1 MPHVSSVSG
10 AGDDLGSTDEVK
22 VFKEEGE
29 DEKRSS
35 ENLTED
41 KTSLIDLTESQ
52 EKSVSPNSYNSN
64 KNASRSD
71 LSPVFGKLE
80 PTPHTSSFN
89 MGYLVSPYPYANG
102 TTGSLPVSMASKMGL
117 GAAHPFFVHNGD
129 PLGQPPP
136 AHMGIPPYHLDKAA
150 GEYWRTTPPI
160 QDIKRLLA
168 ASGLSRPSMYPFSAG
183 QYPYPI
189 LSPDMTAAS
198 WHSPYPTIS
207 SGASGFRGPYPSSLP
222 ITSTSLPSDFYRFS
236 PTSLMAAHPGLSPHS
251 HPAIVT
257 PGPKQELLDHNHRS
271 HHSEHKNSSSSN
283 NNSDTTKSQESSH
296 SNNNSNSNDKKKP
309 HIKKPLNAFMLYMK
323 EMRAKVVAECTL
335 KESAAINQILGRRWH
350 ALGRDEQ
357 AKYYELARRERQLH
371 MQLYPDWSSRANQ
384 TRGKKRKRNN
394 KQEPNDSGNSMKK
407 CRARYGL
414 DQQSQWC
421 KPCRRKKRCIRYV
434 GKDDGNQSE
443 DNLGSC
449 GSIGTP
455 PDDDMGSISS
465 PGGLSGL
472 SSLTSPSMILPS
484 PSSLASPCMSLQ
496 SPLTPHT
503 LDIYDVKPPMPV
515 PLILPTRNPVGT
527 NPHDIN
533 NPLSV
538 NQLVK
543 SPAPPHSSANKTHHP
558 ISVT

>member
-421 KPCRRKKRCIRYV
+421 KPC
-434 GKDDGNQSE
+434 S
-443 DNLGSC
+443 
-449 GSIGTP
+449 
-455 PDDDMGSISS
+455 PDERTGHLVLTGGPLLHGASNVSS
-465 PGGLSGL
+465 PQG
-472 SSLTSPSMILPS
+472 
-484 PSSLASPCMSLQ
+484 
-496 SPLTPHT
+496 
-503 LDIYDVKPPMPV
+503 
-515 PLILPTRNPVGT
+515 PTY
-527 NPHDIN
+527 
-533 NPLSV
+533 V
-538 NQLVK
+538 NL
-543 SPAPPHSSANKTHHP
+543 
-558 ISVT
+558 